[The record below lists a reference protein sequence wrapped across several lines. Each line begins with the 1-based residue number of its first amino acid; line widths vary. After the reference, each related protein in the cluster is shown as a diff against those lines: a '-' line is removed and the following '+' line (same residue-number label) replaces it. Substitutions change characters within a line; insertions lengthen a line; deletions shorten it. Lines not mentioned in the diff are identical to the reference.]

1 MLRLFA
7 GRLLLAFAMLLSA
20 APLLPVS
27 VAQAR
32 SSDDD
37 PDKAERRA
45 NAKAVREAAEGG
57 DVKAQVQLGLMHA
70 MGGYGVRH
78 SYKEA
83 AKWWQEA
90 MDHGSVRGIYF
101 MGELYRI
108 GKGVDQDSAMAAKL
122 YRQAADKG
130 DTSAMTALGEAYVSG
145 DGLTKDLKQGL
156 SWLNKAADKNDP
168 AALTQLGYMN
178 LTGQGLPRDAK
189 AGLQMIRSAAEM
201 GYGRAQFIYAAA
213 LLSGDGAEKNEQDAL
228 MWALLADD
236 RDVKGADDLAAK
248 ISTHLSAAD
257 RADAQRAAKAWRARK
272 GGGDE
277 DSADI
282 SNSKGDDEDGGKSGK
297 NGAADKSSASAKG
310 AAVSD
315 GPLDKNR
322 IVATGTGFFV
332 SSEGHLLTNHHVIK
346 GCARLD
352 AGTAALGMSQAQL
365 VADDPGNDLAVLK
378 LPTTPKAVASFRSG
392 QVRQAEGVMIFG
404 FPLSGQLA
412 TDGNIT
418 SGNITALAGLRDD
431 SRYYQTS
438 APSQPGNSGG
448 PMLDMSGNVV
458 GILSMGLVG
467 SDARDVPQN
476 VNFAI
481 KGSLATNFL
490 ESHGI
495 PFTTNSLGSA
505 KSPPDISD
513 QAKGFTLLVTCSK

>member
-1 MLRLFA
+1 MFRRLA
-7 GRLLLAFAMLLSA
+7 GRVFLAVALLLCA
-20 APLLPVS
+20 APAVMPPHAL
-27 VAQAR
+27 AR

-37 PDKAERRA
+37 PDKAERKSR
-45 NAKAVREAAEGG
+45 AKAVKAAAEDG
-57 DVKAQVQLGLMHA
+57 DVKAEVTLGLMHA

-90 MDHGSVRGIYF
+90 MDHGSAQATYY

-108 GKGVDQDSAMAAKL
+108 GKGVDQDSEMAVKL

-130 DTSAMTALGEAYVSG
+130 VAAAMAALGEALI
-145 DGLTKDLKQGL
+145 DGEGVAKNPKLGTDWLT
-156 SWLNKAADKNDP
+156 KAADKNDP
-168 AALTQLGYMN
+168 GALTKLGYMHLSGN
-178 LTGQGLPRDAK
+178 GLPRDAK
-189 AGLQMIRSAAEM
+189 TGIQQIRTAAET
-201 GYGRAQFIYAAA
+201 GYGRAQYIYAIA
-213 LLSGDGAEKNEQDAL
+213 LSSGDGVAKNDSDAL

-236 RDVKGADDLAAK
+236 QDVKGADDLAAK
-248 ISTHLSAAD
+248 ISSHLSASD
-257 RADAQRAAKAWRARK
+257 QADAQRLAKSWKPSK
-272 GGGDE
+272 GGDGDN
-277 DSADI
+277 ADI
-282 SNSKGDDEDGGKSGK
+282 ANGKGDDEDGGGSAKAEASS
-297 NGAADKSSASAKG
+297 AKSSAAN
-310 AAVSD
+310 D

-322 IVATGTGFFV
+322 IIATGTGFFV

-346 GCARLD
+346 GCPRLD
-352 AGTAALGMSQAQL
+352 AGTAAMGMQRAQV

-378 LPTTPKAVASFRSG
+378 LSATPKSVAAFRSG

-404 FPLSGQLA
+404 FPLTGELA
-412 TDGNIT
+412 SDGNIT

-467 SDARDVPQN
+467 TDGHSAPQN

-481 KGSLATNFL
+481 KGSLATSFL
-490 ESHGI
+490 ESHGV
-495 PFTTNSLGSA
+495 PFSTNPLGSS